1 MNGQFS
7 YLDHNSKNMQLWLGW
22 GGGGWVRYTFCD
34 SLALVCEHF
43 ARSRSIAICAHSCNN
58 TTRAFSG
65 RLRAPTVCIFM
76 GHGGRNNVVY
86 RYAHSS

>member
-1 MNGQFS
+1 MIMCSPRKRVCGES
-7 YLDHNSKNMQLWLGW
+7 LSLM
-22 GGGGWVRYTFCD
+22 RYTFCD
-34 SLALVCEHF
+34 SRALVCEHF
-43 ARSRSIAICAHSCNN
+43 ARSRYIAICAHSCNN

-86 RYAHSS
+86 AHSS